1 MAFQKGVLPR
11 EGFHADVL
19 GGIIKRTLLNP
30 LLTIPILLAAKYHPD
45 GSDFVTKYLGDRGL
59 RAVRFLAVWGS
70 LRVLNNL
77 LDRRVLNNGVKD
89 KYDWKKEVVL
99 VTGGS
104 DGIGK

>member
-1 MAFQKGVLPR
+1 MSFHNGILPR

-30 LLTIPILLAAKYHPD
+30 VITIPALLFSKYHEKGQELTIKH
-45 GSDFVTKYLGDRGL
+45 LGRRGL
-59 RAVRFLAVWGS
+59 NTLWFLAIWGS
-70 LRVLNNL
+70 FRVLNNL
-77 LDRRVLNNGVKD
+77 LDRRVLNNRVKD
-89 KYDWKKEVVL
+89 KYDWTKEVVL